1 MNENVHKMKNEKL
14 PSQWPP
20 DFSKK
25 LHEDHIL
32 AQKGHR
38 ADLFLPFFFLGYLSL
53 REWEEMFQSPLACKQ
68 GGYDHLFR
76 CLQIFANDS
85 EGPYEFSWHEM

>member
-38 ADLFLPFFFLGYLSL
+38 ADLFLPFFF
-53 REWEEMFQSPLACKQ
+53 F
-68 GGYDHLFR
+68 
-76 CLQIFANDS
+76 
-85 EGPYEFSWHEM
+85 

>member
-1 MNENVHKMKNEKL
+1 MIENVHRMKNEKL

-20 DFSKK
+20 DFFKK

-38 ADLFLPFFFLGYLSL
+38 ADLFLIFFKVICPSESG
-53 REWEEMFQSPLACKQ
+53 KK
-68 GGYDHLFR
+68 
-76 CLQIFANDS
+76 CLKVPWLVSKGVMTTCSECPRIFANDS
-85 EGPYEFSWHEM
+85 EGPYDFSWHEL

>member
-1 MNENVHKMKNEKL
+1 MNENAHKMKNEKP

-20 DFSKK
+20 DFLKK

-38 ADLFLPFFFLGYLSL
+38 ADLFLLFLFFFFF
-53 REWEEMFQSPLACKQ
+53 R
-68 GGYDHLFR
+68 LFVTQR
-76 CLQIFANDS
+76 VGRNV
-85 EGPYEFSWHEM
+85 

>member
-38 ADLFLPFFFLGYLSL
+38 ADLFLPFFFFRLFVTQRVGRNVSK
-53 REWEEMFQSPLACKQ
+53 SPGL
-68 GGYDHLFR
+68 
-76 CLQIFANDS
+76 
-85 EGPYEFSWHEM
+85 

>member
-1 MNENVHKMKNEKL
+1 MLLGSKKQMNENVHRMKNEKL

-20 DFSKK
+20 DVFKK

-38 ADLFLPFFFLGYLSL
+38 ADLFLIFFL
-53 REWEEMFQSPLACKQ
+53 R
-68 GGYDHLFR
+68 LFIPQR
-76 CLQIFANDS
+76 VGRNV
-85 EGPYEFSWHEM
+85 

>member
-1 MNENVHKMKNEKL
+1 MNENAHKMKNEKP

-20 DFSKK
+20 DFLKK

-38 ADLFLPFFFLGYLSL
+38 ADLFLLFLFFFFLGYLSL
-53 REWEEMFQSPLACKQ
+53 REWEEMFKGPLACKQ

-76 CLQIFANDS
+76 MSQNLHQ
-85 EGPYEFSWHEM
+85 